1 MNYDPIIEHVI
12 PNLFWN
18 LIPQID
24 SYTLKL
30 VQSDKSLMHV
40 FIFFF
45 STFEKIILTKESN
58 SDV

>member
-1 MNYDPIIEHVI
+1 MILSLSMSSRIY
-12 PNLFWN
+12 FWN

-40 FIFFF
+40 FTIFF